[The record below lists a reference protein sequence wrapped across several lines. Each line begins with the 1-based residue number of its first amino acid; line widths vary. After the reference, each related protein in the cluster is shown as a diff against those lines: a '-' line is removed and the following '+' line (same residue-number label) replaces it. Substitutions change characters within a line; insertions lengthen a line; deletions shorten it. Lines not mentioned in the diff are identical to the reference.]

1 MEEAE
6 EWLVVNKPAPLIVHS
21 TNNKPEPTLLDEL
34 RMSLERR
41 GERSEGLSIINRLD
55 RETSGLV
62 LVART
67 SGAARTFGKAMMRRK
82 ITKAYRAIVSGWPD
96 WEQQRVDEPILRLGE
111 TGASVIWLKQAV
123 HPEGK
128 AAVTHLEVERRLEGA
143 DGRFSVLK
151 IQTETG
157 RTHQIRVHCAHVGY
171 PIVGDKIYGPDET
184 CYLEYMESGWSD
196 RLERIL
202 YLQRQAL
209 HADVLEVV
217 WEGELKRWEAPMPS
231 EMAEFISAAA
241 GPPLLRG

>member
-6 EWLVVNKPAPLIVHS
+6 EWLVVDKPAPLIVHP

-67 SGAARTFGKAMMRRK
+67 PGAARTFGRAMMRRK
-82 ITKAYRAIVSGWPD
+82 ITKAYRAIVYGWPD
-96 WEQQRVDEPILRLGE
+96 WEQQRVDAPILRLGE
-111 TGASVIWLKQAV
+111 TGTSVIWLKQAV

-128 AAVTHLEVERRLEGA
+128 AAVTHFEVERRLEGA

-151 IQTETG
+151 VQTETG
-157 RTHQIRVHCAHVGY
+157 RTHQIRVHCAHVGH

-184 CYLEYMESGWSD
+184 CYLEYMESGWSN

-209 HADVLEVV
+209 HADCLEVE
-217 WEGELKRWEAPMPS
+217 WEGEQKRWEAPMPS
-231 EMAEFISAAA
+231 EMAEFIAAA
-241 GPPLLRG
+241 GPLRLRD